1 MSYYENLVTYMT
13 SHSSTKLIISAIIQR
28 PCDLEHDPSETPV
41 KKLNRELKSMGLRR
55 DLQFLHTF
63 RPFLHFNNSIRSLYA
78 VKDGGL
84 HLNTKSSRKL
94 RVFFILTQLHI
105 YGNGC
110 FPCLRFLSVSDGFRL
125 LFAQTPSLCG
135 FRRSTPA
142 ALVMLDRFEMTEIL
156 LKGRKTLTHPSI

>member
-105 YGNGC
+105 FFCVFFLFQTGSGYYSHRRHHSVVSGD
-110 FPCLRFLSVSDGFRL
+110 LRQQL
-125 LFAQTPSLCG
+125 
-135 FRRSTPA
+135 
-142 ALVMLDRFEMTEIL
+142 
-156 LKGRKTLTHPSI
+156 